1 MPGKPPPRQDHSDPP
16 ARAMLPLYA
25 ALRDRLKN
33 DILSGRRRPGDKLP
47 SENEFTQTLGV
58 SRITVRQALG
68 DLRNEGL
75 VVKTHGK
82 GSFVAMPPVA
92 QDLTRLRGLA
102 ESLTGVGRTVHTRV
116 LSIGPKHASPPIATA
131 FGLSKSD
138 LVIELRTLR
147 YLNRKP
153 LALNRSYLPQDIGS
167 RLIKA
172 DFANRDILSM
182 LEGDLGVAI
191 GHAEVSIG
199 AANAKPGEA
208 RLLGVADG
216 TALVQVRRL
225 VFTSTSRPVHLEQS
239 VYRSDLF
246 SYTLTLERDGH

>member
-1 MPGKPPPRQDHSDPP
+1 MPGKPPSPQATDDAQ
-16 ARAMLPLYA
+16 ARTTTLYA
-25 ALRDRLKN
+25 ALRDRLK
-33 DILSGRRRPGDKLP
+33 DEILSGRRRPGDKLP
-47 SENEFTQTLGV
+47 SESEFTQALGV

-68 DLRNEGL
+68 DLQNEGL
-75 VVKTHGK
+75 VVKAHGK
-82 GSFVAMPPVA
+82 GSFVALPPVA

-102 ESLTGVGRTVHTRV
+102 ESLAGPGRAVHTRV

-153 LALNRSYLPQDIGS
+153 LALNRSYLPQDIGGHLL
-167 RLIKA
+167 RA

-182 LEGDLGVAI
+182 LEGDLGLAI

-199 AANAKPGEA
+199 ATNAKLGEG
-208 RLLGVADG
+208 RLLGVTAG
-216 TALVQVRRL
+216 AALVQVRRL
-225 VFTSTSRPVHLEQS
+225 VFTSAPRPVHLEQS

-246 SYTLTLERDGH
+246 SYTLTLERDGR

>member
-1 MPGKPPPRQDHSDPP
+1 MPGKPPRRRTRDVTQ
-16 ARAMLPLYA
+16 ARTTTTLYA
-25 ALRDRLKN
+25 ALRDRLK
-33 DILSGRRRPGDKLP
+33 DEILSGRRRPGDKLP
-47 SENEFTQTLGV
+47 SENEFARTLGV

-102 ESLTGVGRTVHTRV
+102 ESLTGAGRTVHTRV
-116 LSIGPKHASPPIATA
+116 LSIGPKRASAPVVTA
-131 FGLSKSD
+131 LGLTPGE
-138 LVIELRTLR
+138 LVIELKTLR

-153 LALNRSYLPQDIGS
+153 LALNRSYLPLDIGN

-182 LEGDLGVAI
+182 LEGDLGLAI

-208 RLLGVADG
+208 RLLGVAAEA
-216 TALVQVRRL
+216 ALVQVRRL
-225 VFTSTSRPVHLEQS
+225 VFTSAPRPVHLEQS

-246 SYTLTLERDGH
+246 SYTLTLERDGR

>member
-1 MPGKPPPRQDHSDPP
+1 MPGIPPPRQDHSDPP
-16 ARAMLPLYA
+16 ARAMQPLYA

-33 DILSGRRRPGDKLP
+33 YILSGRRRPGDKLP

-102 ESLTGVGRTVHTRV
+102 ESLTGAGRTVHTRV

-208 RLLGVADG
+208 RLLGVADR

>member
-1 MPGKPPPRQDHSDPP
+1 MPGKPPPRRTRDVTQ
-16 ARAMLPLYA
+16 ARTTTLYA
-25 ALRDRLKN
+25 ALRDRLK
-33 DILSGRRRPGDKLP
+33 DEILSGRRRPGDKLP

-82 GSFVAMPPVA
+82 GSFVATPPVA

-102 ESLTGVGRTVHTRV
+102 ESLTGAERTVHTRV
-116 LSIGPKHASPPIATA
+116 LSIGPKRASAPVVTA
-131 FGLSKSD
+131 LGLTPGE
-138 LVIELRTLR
+138 LVIELKTLR

-153 LALNRSYLPQDIGS
+153 LALNRSYLPLDIGN

-182 LEGDLGVAI
+182 LEGDLGLAI

-199 AANAKPGEA
+199 ATNAKAGEA
-208 RLLGVADG
+208 RLLGVAAG
-216 TALVQVRRL
+216 AALVQVRRL
-225 VFTSTSRPVHLEQS
+225 VFTSASRPVHLEQS
-239 VYRSDLF
+239 AYRSDLF
-246 SYTLTLERDGH
+246 SYTLTLERGGH